1 MTVENDGPFG
11 KAPDISVGASDTALL
26 VVSFGGF
33 FFLAFTVYS
42 IVLTKLKSRQEIEEE
57 EQELNYEERLVAA
70 DVSTLNRAQRRAR
83 ARHIMKQQR
92 RITPINSTEN
102 GEENNDVNHE
112 NGRANEMHHLSRRER
127 QRNAKAAEKEE
138 RRLFEE
144 ERRKQQEEAQRI
156 AKREKKERERLLNE
170 RAELERKARQEQR
183 VAEEAAAYETWKIF
197 LSSPDG
203 RTVLSVKE
211 FKEELKENRI
221 CQLTELA
228 KRFSIQ
234 QQEVASRIDE
244 LIASMRLTGIHEGGT
259 FTFISMEE
267 MKLLSS
273 WIQTRDVTSLTEIK
287 NKIDEII
294 KIS

>member
-1 MTVENDGPFG
+1 
-11 KAPDISVGASDTALL
+11 
-26 VVSFGGF
+26 
-33 FFLAFTVYS
+33 
-42 IVLTKLKSRQEIEEE
+42 
-57 EQELNYEERLVAA
+57 
-70 DVSTLNRAQRRAR
+70 
-83 ARHIMKQQR
+83 MKQQR

-112 NGRANEMHHLSRRER
+112 NGPDNEIHHLSRRER

-221 CQLTELA
+221 CQLAELA

-234 QQEVASRIDE
+234 QQDVASRIDE